1 MTFKD
6 TQHSPI
12 SGVTADDQS
21 TLYELGQMHAWVR
34 RFQFVFDGT
43 MKVEQ
48 CVIATTAQHFSIL
61 RSLRDMVDL
70 SRVYSHYENPAPTQS
85 RDCAKLSESTIIIC
99 WVLNDLIQSVEVA
112 GWLVDMLSKD
122 QL

>member
-1 MTFKD
+1 MTK
-6 TQHSPI
+6 
-12 SGVTADDQS
+12 S

-61 RSLRDMVDL
+61 RSLRDMVNL
-70 SRVYSHYENPAPTQS
+70 SRVYTRTLRLHNREIVPN
-85 RDCAKLSESTIIIC
+85 
-99 WVLNDLIQSVEVA
+99 
-112 GWLVDMLSKD
+112 
-122 QL
+122 